1 MLFTKPRC
9 DEQKHHLNA
18 VDLQRNRG
26 AVFVWRGSAV
36 WEGYLMNLFRLAD
49 ESKQERAS
57 EPQTNSE
64 SRGRGGAE
72 ARVPL
77 GLAPLIGRD
86 TELSLLKDRWEQA
99 QEGMGQVVLVIG
111 EAGLGKSRLVQT
123 LAQRVQ
129 AHASDA
135 ASVAPGES
143 ASAAAGQDSALIEW
157 RCSEQFQNSEFY
169 PVADYLERFLG
180 PERDLS
186 PAARFERLARHLDAC
201 DLGRPEVIALLA
213 KLLLLP
219 PDERYSVAD
228 LTPAREREETFFAL
242 REWLVACSRR

>member
-1 MLFTKPRC
+1 
-9 DEQKHHLNA
+9 
-18 VDLQRNRG
+18 
-26 AVFVWRGSAV
+26 
-36 WEGYLMNLFRLAD
+36 MNLFGLAD
-49 ESKQERAS
+49 GSKRERAS
-57 EPQTNSE
+57 ESQTNSE
-64 SRGRGGAE
+64 SRGRGEAE

-77 GLAPLIGRD
+77 GLAPLTGRD

-143 ASAAAGQDSALIEW
+143 ASAAVDQDSALIEW
-157 RCSEQFQNSEFY
+157 RCSEQFQNSELY

-180 PERDLS
+180 PERDPS
-186 PAARFERLARHLDAC
+186 PAARFERLARHL
-201 DLGRPEVIALLA
+201 G
-213 KLLLLP
+213 
-219 PDERYSVAD
+219 
-228 LTPAREREETFFAL
+228 
-242 REWLVACSRR
+242 

>member
-1 MLFTKPRC
+1 
-9 DEQKHHLNA
+9 
-18 VDLQRNRG
+18 
-26 AVFVWRGSAV
+26 
-36 WEGYLMNLFRLAD
+36 MNFFRLAD
-49 ESKQERAS
+49 GSKRERAS
-57 EPQTNSE
+57 KSQTNSE
-64 SRGRGGAE
+64 SRGRGEAE

-77 GLAPLIGRD
+77 GLAPLMGRD

-157 RCSEQFQNSEFY
+157 RGSEQFQNSEFY

-186 PAARFERLARHLDAC
+186 PAGSLRTIGAA
-201 DLGRPEVIALLA
+201 LGCL
-213 KLLLLP
+213 
-219 PDERYSVAD
+219 
-228 LTPAREREETFFAL
+228 
-242 REWLVACSRR
+242 